1 MGYGYDAA
9 KSLAAIKNGKATS
22 IDELTIGVNDEI
34 LKKAGVTML
43 NEQQKAKIE
52 SGEIE
57 TLFVFGDD
65 ICDLDTSKVK
75 NTEIIK
81 LEF

>member
-1 MGYGYDAA
+1 
-9 KSLAAIKNGKATS
+9 
-22 IDELTIGVNDEI
+22 
-34 LKKAGVTML
+34 ML

-65 ICDLDTSKVK
+65 ICDIDTSKVK
-75 NTEIIK
+75 NTEIVRI
-81 LEF
+81 EF